1 MPIEVRR
8 ASRKKVRMRL
18 GLCAPAGGGK
28 TMGALL
34 VAYGL
39 VGDWAKIGLVDTEAG
54 SGELYT
60 GHRVPG
66 STFTIGEYLYVRLDP
81 PFTVSK
87 YMEAQQALEEAG
99 CECIVL
105 DSISHCWSG
114 AGGLLDQQGR
124 IADRTGNSYTAW
136 RDVTPQHSRFI
147 DGMLQSPAHIIATMR
162 SKTEY
167 VLETN
172 EKGKQA
178 PRKVGMAPVQREGLD
193 FEFTTVFDLDAHHMA
208 SASKDRTSLFD
219 GEFFR
224 LTPDVGKKLLAWL
237 NTGVDAPK
245 PERKLTISEWLDTL
259 QTELSAA
266 SDAAAIEAIAR
277 RDDVQRALGVFRN
290 GALTRLREMLDAAR
304 EGAAEDAIWP
314 PDAPAVAGLT
324 PDERMQWP
332 GREPEKEA
340 A

>member
-1 MPIEVRR
+1 
-8 ASRKKVRMRL
+8 
-18 GLCAPAGGGK
+18 
-28 TMGALL
+28 
-34 VAYGL
+34 
-39 VGDWAKIGLVDTEAG
+39 
-54 SGELYT
+54 
-60 GHRVPG
+60 
-66 STFTIGEYLYVRLDP
+66 
-81 PFTVSK
+81 
-87 YMEAQQALEEAG
+87 MEAQQALEEAG
-99 CECIVL
+99 CECIIL

-124 IADRTGNSYTAW
+124 IADRTGYTAW

-167 VLETN
+167 VIETN

-178 PRKVGMAPVQREGLD
+178 PRKVGLAPVQREGLD

-237 NTGVDAPK
+237 NTGADAPK
-245 PERKLTISEWLDTL
+245 PERKLTIAQWLDAL
-259 QTELSAA
+259 QAEL
-266 SDAAAIEAIAR
+266 AAAQDTDGVEAIATR
-277 RDDVQRALGVFRN
+277 SDVQKALGAFRN
-290 GALTRLREMLDAAR
+290 GALTRLQGMLDAAR

-314 PDAPAVAGLT
+314 PDAPDAARLL
-324 PDERMQWP
+324 PDERVAWP
-332 GREPEKEA
+332 GPAPEKEA